1 MKKGLVLFFILLFV
15 SLSFGLSYAARDK
28 DTIVIVQGVDP
39 TTLDPMNHLETP
51 ALNLCLNIFDTL
63 LQRDANIKIEPLLAE
78 SYKLVND
85 LTWEFKLRKGVK
97 FHNGEDFNAAA
108 VKYNLERMGDAKNKL
123 KQVFLVG

>member
-1 MKKGLVLFFILLFV
+1 MRKGLILFFPLLFV
-15 SLSFGLSYAARDK
+15 ALALGPAQAAPDK
-28 DTIVIVQGVDP
+28 DTVVIVQGVDP

-97 FHNGEDFNAAA
+97 FHNG
-108 VKYNLERMGDAKNKL
+108 
-123 KQVFLVG
+123 